1 MSADVTLDT
10 PAVGTPAR
18 PAETT
23 ANALA
28 TLAGDLSSRPV
39 RTPGQ
44 IARARFRSSKL
55 AVFGLILIVLFTL
68 IAVFA
73 NAIAPYGENE
83 IDLFNITAPPSP
95 DHLLGTDE
103 LGRDELSRLIYGSRV
118 SLLVGVG
125 VAIVATVIG
134 ITVGALAGYYGGKI
148 DSILMRFVDV
158 MLAFPGIFLLLIVFS
173 IQGSSVAT
181 VILFLGA
188 FFWMWLA
195 RAIRA
200 EFFSLKKRDFME
212 AARAIGVPDGR
223 LIWRHLLPNV
233 GGTIIVSTTL
243 DVAYAMLS
251 EAGLS
256 FLGFGVPPS
265 TPTWGNMLNAAKPN
279 YTTVPLLAIAP
290 GLALT
295 LAVLAIN
302 FVGDGL
308 RDALDPRGRA
318 GQGE

>member
-1 MSADVTLDT
+1 
-10 PAVGTPAR
+10 
-18 PAETT
+18 
-23 ANALA
+23 
-28 TLAGDLSSRPV
+28 
-39 RTPGQ
+39 
-44 IARARFRSSKL
+44 
-55 AVFGLILIVLFTL
+55 VFGLILIVLFTL
-68 IAVFA
+68 IAIFA

-95 DHLLGTDE
+95 EHVLGTDE

-134 ITVGALAGYYGGKI
+134 IAVGALAGYYGGKV
-148 DSILMRFVDV
+148 DSVLMRFVDV

-173 IQGSSVAT
+173 IQGSSVLT

-200 EFFSLKKRDFME
+200 EFFSLKQRDFIE
-212 AARAIGVPDGR
+212 AGRAIGVPDGR
-223 LIWRHLLPNV
+223 LIWRLLLPNV

-251 EAGLS
+251 EASLS